1 MARSTSSFRMLPRPW
16 DPSAL
21 HSGETKT
28 GHFTCGCCGLATA
41 GRSFFW
47 NNDRRGSGRVCA
59 VCDILQNLTR
69 PAIEREAVLV
79 WWPEFP
85 QTRIMTLTRCAHQ
98 TLIGALGD
106 DGASRDTA
114 WHRIIDAIAAG
125 ADAGMIPMRC
135 QPSVS
140 VLRALHARSGEAR
153 RRLETTSPRQ
163 LATALLMAN
172 RSEPQTE
179 ASIAGLLEGLRI
191 LPLGRLYDGAT
202 DIYPALLREWT
213 GAVPSHST
221 L

>member
-1 MARSTSSFRMLPRPW
+1 MARSTSSFQILPRPW

-21 HSGETKT
+21 SSGEAVP
-28 GHFTCGCCGLATA
+28 GHFTCACCGLATT
-41 GRSFFW
+41 GRSYFW

-85 QTRIMTLTRCAHQ
+85 QTRIMTLVRCAHQ

-106 DGASRDTA
+106 DGTGRNTA
-114 WHRIIDAIAAG
+114 WHRLIDAIATG
-125 ADAGMIPMRC
+125 ADAGMIPVRC
-135 QPSVS
+135 QAPVS
-140 VLRALHARSGEAR
+140 VLRALQARSVEAR
-153 RRLETTSPRQ
+153 RRLETTSPRL

-179 ASIAGLLEGLRI
+179 ASIANLLKGLRI

-202 DIYPALLREWT
+202 DIYPALLREWNNA
-213 GAVPSHST
+213 GPAHAI